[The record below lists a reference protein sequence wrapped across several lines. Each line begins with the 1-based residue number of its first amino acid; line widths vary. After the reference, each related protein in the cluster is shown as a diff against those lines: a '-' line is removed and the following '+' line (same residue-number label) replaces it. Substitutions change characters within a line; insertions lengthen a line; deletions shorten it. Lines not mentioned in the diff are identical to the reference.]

1 MAFATKISSGCLRHL
16 KLVGCLLRKR
26 LTNGV
31 HGHRGNLLLPPPQAC
46 DMAVVTLV
54 SELFD
59 YKKTTIQFT
68 PTTYLMAVTAK
79 DHFAI
84 KKVYLVTKLF
94 NNHCTPFLHN
104 TGCRGGCRFKNITN
118 IKKGETAKNN
128 FRQCVEK

>member
-1 MAFATKISSGCLRHL
+1 MSSGWFRHL
-16 KLVGCLLRKR
+16 NLVGCLLTKR
-26 LTNGV
+26 LTEGV
-31 HGHRGNLLLPPPQAC
+31 HGHRRNLLPPPSPQAC

-79 DHFAI
+79 DHSAI
-84 KKVYLVTKLF
+84 KNVYLATKLF
-94 NNHCTPFLHN
+94 NNHCTPFSHN
-104 TGCRGGCRFKNITN
+104 TGCRGGCRFKNIAN

-128 FRQCVEK
+128 FRQSIVK